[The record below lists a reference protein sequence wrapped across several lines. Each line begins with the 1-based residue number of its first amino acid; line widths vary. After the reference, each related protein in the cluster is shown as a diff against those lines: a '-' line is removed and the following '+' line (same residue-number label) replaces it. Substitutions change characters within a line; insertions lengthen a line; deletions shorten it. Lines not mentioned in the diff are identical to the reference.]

1 MSDQEPNTDKLIQKI
16 IDRQAELVVLSDIIK
31 SKKIKKFKDLPE
43 WLDEIKDKNKLIGL
57 SKAV

>member
-31 SKKIKKFKDLPE
+31 NKKIKKFKNSHE
-43 WLDEIKDKNKLIGL
+43 WFEEIKDKNKLFGL